1 MEQQKNNMEDN
12 MGERK
17 VYTASLSRSQ
27 GRSGWS
33 VIFRH
38 PVRRDDITGM
48 SGLRIRR
55 GLNTR
60 DDQEAERLKLE
71 LDELLSQPQYWNLTS
86 RPEAE
91 RRFDSRIVDI
101 FYDKMVPE
109 ATDYGELRNQAIA
122 LPESKDS
129 DYRHVL
135 LLGTTGAGKTTIV
148 RQLIGTD
155 PIYERFPSTSTAKT
169 TIHDIEILFDRGPS
183 YRAVMTFVSGD
194 EVREYLNECI
204 SAAVLASYRGLPDG
218 EVLRHLLNHVNQRFR
233 FSYVLGN
240 GPITGFT
247 DFDEDDEEENP
258 SDGEIDSIESDGIDL
273 SATNAIIETTL
284 KELGQIAQQHGT
296 QLRQEL
302 QANDEPDLRVVD
314 ELFEEEL
321 DKLLRDDE
329 MFHAIS
335 DRLMDEIEKRFD
347 ILKIGQLRRT
357 KQGWPFI
364 WQYETEDR
372 KTFIKAVTRFSS
384 NHAPFFGRLLTPL
397 VNGVRV
403 AGPFLPLWTDGEQP
417 KLVLL
422 DGEGLGHTPKSS
434 AAISTTLVQ
443 RIEKADAVLL
453 VDSAQQPMQAAPV
466 SVMRELASSGNA
478 SKLLIA
484 FTHFDTVSGDNLPT
498 SSAKAQHVLASA
510 ENVLAT
516 IRDELGPFAERALRK
531 RLETGRFFFGGI
543 HERLSQDKKPD
554 ARTIKQLRLLLDA
567 VDSITERPPR
577 APAHPVYDRANLVL
591 AIRAAAE
598 NFHGAWLPL
607 LGIKFNPGIPKEHW
621 TRIKALS
628 RRLATQ
634 GWSDE
639 YDTLK
644 PVADLRKQL
653 QDQIYLLLQ
662 NPVSW
667 EPYEPTEDEKQHT
680 YEILANNMSKRML
693 DLASRRIRAERYQE
707 WQSAY
712 YESGT
717 GSSYRRANI
726 IADQVYNRAAPVPD
740 VTPSPDRN
748 QFLREVNT
756 EVEAAASED
765 GAVLK

>member
-1 MEQQKNNMEDN
+1 MT
-12 MGERK
+12 ERK
-17 VYTASLSRSQ
+17 YYTASLSRSQ

-38 PVRRDDITGM
+38 PVRCDDATGQA
-48 SGLRIRR
+48 GLRIRR
-55 GLNTR
+55 GLGTR
-60 DDQEAERLKLE
+60 DDKEAEHLKSE
-71 LDELLSQPQYWNLTS
+71 LNELLAQPQYWDLSS

-91 RRFDSRIVDI
+91 RRFDNRVVDI
-101 FYDKMVPE
+101 FYDKMAPDQ
-109 ATDYGELRNQAIA
+109 TDHSELRDEVIP

-155 PIYERFPSTSTAKT
+155 PIRERFPSTSTAKT
-169 TIHDIEILFDRGPS
+169 TIHETEIFLDHNPS
-183 YRAVMTFVSGD
+183 YRAVVTFVSGD

-204 SAAVLASYRGLPDG
+204 SAAVLASYRGVPDS

-247 DFDEDDEEENP
+247 DFDDDGDDEENENP
-258 SDGEIDSIESDGIDL
+258 VDEETESPWSIEPDEVDL
-273 SATNAIIETTL
+273 SVTNSILEKTL
-284 KELGQIAQQHGT
+284 RELRDIAQKHGA

-302 QANDEPDLRVVD
+302 QAKDEPDLRVVD
-314 ELFEEEL
+314 ELFEEAL
-321 DKLLRDDE
+321 DNLLREDE

-335 DRLMDEIEKRFD
+335 DQLMDEIEKRFD
-347 ILKIGQLRRT
+347 ILKDGELKRT
-357 KQGWPFI
+357 KQGWPLL
-364 WQYETEDR
+364 WQYKTEDR
-372 KTFIKAVTRFSS
+372 KTFVKAVTRFSS

-403 AGPFLPLWTDGEQP
+403 AGPFAPLWTDGGQP

-434 AAISTTLVQ
+434 SAIPTALSR

-453 VDSAQQPMQAAPV
+453 VDNALQPMQAAPV
-466 SVMRELASSGNA
+466 SVMRELVSSGNA

-484 FTHFDTVSGDNLPT
+484 FTHFDSVTGDNLPT

-516 IRDELGPFAERALRK
+516 VRDELGPFAERALRK
-531 RLETGRFFFGGI
+531 RLEKGRFFLGGI
-543 HERLSQDKKPD
+543 HEQLSQEKK
-554 ARTIKQLRLLLDA
+554 AGSRTIKQFHSLLNA
-567 VDSITERPPR
+567 IDSITERPPK
-577 APAHPVYDRANLVL
+577 APSRPVYDRANIVL
-591 AIRAAAE
+591 AIKAAAE
-598 NFHGAWLPL
+598 SFHGAWLPL
-607 LGIKFNPGIPKEHW
+607 LGIKFHPGIQKEHW

-644 PVADLRKQL
+644 PVADLKKQL

-662 NPVSW
+662 NPISW
-667 EPYEPTEDEKQHT
+667 ENGEPSDDEKQQAFET
-680 YEILANNMSKRML
+680 LANNVSKRML
-693 DLASRRIRAERYQE
+693 DLASRRVRVERHQE
-707 WQSAY
+707 WQNAY
-712 YESGT
+712 YQSGR
-717 GSSYRRANI
+717 GSTFTRANI
-726 IADQVYNRAAPVPD
+726 IAEQVYNRAAPVPD
-740 VTPSPDRN
+740 ITPSPDRN
-748 QFLREVNT
+748 QFLREVNL
-756 EVEAAASED
+756 EVEAAANDE